1 MAVASVTK
9 ITSALPASFD
19 AAIHEGLARASKTV
33 RGITGLYAVE
43 EKASVQT
50 ERSRNIA

>member
-19 AAIHEGLARASKTV
+19 AAIHEGLERASKTG
-33 RGITGLYAVE
+33 RRIAGLHAVE
-43 EKASVQT
+43 EKVSVQT